1 MSACVCVCFGMG
13 VEVYRTGCWEATQ
26 KDARDQTSQVSL
38 ARRRRSSSQARF
50 TKVMERG
57 VIKRRPVQAD
67 RPVKE
72 MRRGGTDCACLI
84 PAS

>member
-1 MSACVCVCFGMG
+1 MG
-13 VEVYRTGCWEATQ
+13 VEVYRKGCWEPTQ

-38 ARRRRSSSQARF
+38 ARRQRSSSQARF
-50 TKVMERG
+50 AKVMERG

-72 MRRGGTDCACLI
+72 MRRGGTDCACLV
-84 PAS
+84 PAT